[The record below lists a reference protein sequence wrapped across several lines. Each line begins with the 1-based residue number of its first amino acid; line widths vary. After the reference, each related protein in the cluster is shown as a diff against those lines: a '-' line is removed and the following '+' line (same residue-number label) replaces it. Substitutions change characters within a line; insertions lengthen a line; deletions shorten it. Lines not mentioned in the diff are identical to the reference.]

1 MSISAILKIPTN
13 QKLRKSLLVY
23 LGLTAFCIVF
33 DRVYCLLGDGV
44 ESIFVL
50 WLFLCPLL
58 GGRLPLGLLWILVDH
73 ATEVP
78 LFRAAYNAFNTA
90 MATLLLGSA
99 LSGVI
104 EIAGTAS
111 IYPPY
116 FLLVGWI
123 IYTVSI
129 GLYLLGLLL
138 RKRNVTKK
146 S

>member
-1 MSISAILKIPTN
+1 MSISAILRIPTN

-33 DRVYCLLGDGV
+33 DRVYFLVGHGV
-44 ESIFVL
+44 ESVYML
-50 WLFLCPLL
+50 WLFLYPLL
-58 GGRLPLGLLWILVDH
+58 GGMIPLTLLWGFVDH

-78 LFRAAYNAFNTA
+78 LFRTAYNAFNTG
-90 MATLLLGSA
+90 MATLLLGGA

-111 IYPPY
+111 IYPKY
-116 FLLVGWI
+116 FLIVGWI
-123 IYTVSI
+123 IYALSI
-129 GLYLLGLLL
+129 VLYLLGLFL
-138 RKRNVTKK
+138 RIRKTAKK

>member
-1 MSISAILKIPTN
+1 VSISAILKIPTN
-13 QKLRKSLLVY
+13 QKLRKSLLFY
-23 LGLTAFCIVF
+23 SGLTAFCIVF
-33 DRVYCLLGDGV
+33 DRVYFLLGHGV
-44 ESIFVL
+44 ESIYML
-50 WLFLCPLL
+50 WLFLYPLL
-58 GGRLPLGLLWILVDH
+58 GGLLPLGVLWIFVDH

-78 LFRAAYNAFNTA
+78 LFRIAYNAFNTA

-111 IYPPY
+111 IYPKY

-123 IYTVSI
+123 IYAVSI
-129 GLYLLGLLL
+129 GLYLLGLFL
-138 RKRNVTKK
+138 RKRNAPKK